1 MKIFQTALC
10 DPKIGYTS
18 VAATMDL
25 TIRSTFIL
33 EDAE

>member
-1 MKIFQTALC
+1 MKICQTALY
-10 DPKIGYTS
+10 DPEIGYTN